1 METPPIE
8 DEKEQVKP
16 CYAYV
21 LGSWSDCAKGG
32 SPRLYSG
39 WTHDLEKRL
48 AAHNAGKGAKATR
61 GRVWQILHFE
71 IFKTRGA
78 AMSREATLKK
88 TLKTNQSLREEIL
101 ARKDYPL
108 DSKAVTSTQPKPSEG
123 K

>member
-1 METPPIE
+1 METPPKE

-21 LGSWSDCAKGG
+21 LGSWSDCANGG

-39 WTHDLEKRL
+39 WTNNLEKRL

-71 IFKTRGA
+71 VFKTRGA
-78 AMSREATLKK
+78 AMSREAELKK
-88 TLKTNQSLREEIL
+88 ILKTNQSLREEIL
-101 ARKDYPL
+101 ARKN
-108 DSKAVTSTQPKPSEG
+108 
-123 K
+123 

>member
-1 METPPIE
+1 MNIPKKV
-8 DEKEQVKP
+8 DDKAQVKP

-71 IFKTRGA
+71 TFKTRGA
-78 AMSREATLKK
+78 TMAREAELKK
-88 TLKTNQSLREEIL
+88 TLKTNQSLRQEML
-101 ARKDYPL
+101 ARKN
-108 DSKAVTSTQPKPSEG
+108 
-123 K
+123 

>member
-1 METPPIE
+1 MDTSNKM
-8 DEKEQVKP
+8 DGKAKVNP

-61 GRVWQILHFE
+61 GRVWQILYFE
-71 IFKTRGA
+71 TFKTRGA
-78 AMSREATLKK
+78 AMSREAVLKK
-88 TLKTNQSLREEIL
+88 TLKTNQSLRQEMF
-101 ARKDYPL
+101 ARKD
-108 DSKAVTSTQPKPSEG
+108 
-123 K
+123 

>member
-1 METPPIE
+1 MPQKDKLMETPPIE

-21 LGSWSDCAKGG
+21 LGSWSDCAYGG

-39 WTHDLEKRL
+39 WTHNLEKRL

-71 IFKTRGA
+71 VFKTRGA
-78 AMSREATLKK
+78 AMSREAELKK
-88 TLKTNQSLREEIL
+88 ILKTNQSLREEIL
-101 ARKDYPL
+101 ARKN
-108 DSKAVTSTQPKPSEG
+108 
-123 K
+123 

>member
-1 METPPIE
+1 MNIPKKV
-8 DEKEQVKP
+8 DDKAQVKP

-61 GRVWQILHFE
+61 GRDWQILHFE
-71 IFKTRGA
+71 TFKTRGA
-78 AMSREATLKK
+78 AMSREAELKK
-88 TLKTNQSLREEIL
+88 TLKTNRSLRQEMF
-101 ARKDYPL
+101 ARKD
-108 DSKAVTSTQPKPSEG
+108 
-123 K
+123 

>member
-1 METPPIE
+1 MNIPKKV
-8 DEKEQVKP
+8 DDKAQVKP

-61 GRVWQILHFE
+61 GRDWQILHFE
-71 IFKTRGA
+71 TFKTRGA
-78 AMSREATLKK
+78 AMSREAELKK
-88 TLKTNQSLREEIL
+88 TLKTNQSLRQEMF
-101 ARKDYPL
+101 ARKD
-108 DSKAVTSTQPKPSEG
+108 
-123 K
+123 

>member
-1 METPPIE
+1 MDTSNKMN
-8 DEKEQVKP
+8 EKAQVKP

-48 AAHNAGKGAKATR
+48 AVHNAGKGAKATR

-71 IFKTRGA
+71 TFKTRGA
-78 AMSREATLKK
+78 AMSREAELKK
-88 TLKTNQSLREEIL
+88 TLKTNQSLRQEMF
-101 ARKDYPL
+101 ARKD
-108 DSKAVTSTQPKPSEG
+108 
-123 K
+123 